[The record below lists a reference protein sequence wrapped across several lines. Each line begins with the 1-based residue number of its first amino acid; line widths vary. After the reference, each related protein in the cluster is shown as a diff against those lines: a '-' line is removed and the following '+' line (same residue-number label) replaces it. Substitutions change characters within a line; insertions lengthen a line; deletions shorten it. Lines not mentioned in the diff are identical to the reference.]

1 MRGNS
6 CSEHDKISKY
16 EFVGSCMAQVLSLSI
31 FSRRPRPHCGK
42 VHKSR
47 DNKSRRTW
55 KIWERVAEQVGV
67 NHVSPLLPNLVHL
80 FTLFARHSSQG
91 RMKTAQGRILRGKTA
106 DIQGDSLGEWQMWSF
121 EMSSPRSR
129 WMCKVESRRC
139 EKTTWRR
146 TLVFLSFVASTTVV
160 FLPVRTNSLVPRF
173 FTLVARF
180 ERGNRKEGN
189 IVARL
194 TRTETKRDF
203 LCNKWEWTR
212 VWKSGNGTR
221 KYERAAGLLYRSFIV
236 FNYRAMLLRNTHV
249 CRKAGLD
256 SKDKQGGATRL
267 IYISQW
273 DERRSI

>member
-121 EMSSPRSR
+121 EMSSPRST

-146 TLVFLSFVASTTVV
+146 TLVFLSFVVSTTVV

-203 LCNKWEWTR
+203 YVTNENERESEKVETER
-212 VWKSGNGTR
+212 GNMNGQRAFYTGLSL
-221 KYERAAGLLYRSFIV
+221 YLIIERCFWGIPTFV
-236 FNYRAMLLRNTHV
+236 E
-249 CRKAGLD
+249 
-256 SKDKQGGATRL
+256 KQGLTQKTNKAEQL
-267 IYISQW
+267 V
-273 DERRSI
+273 